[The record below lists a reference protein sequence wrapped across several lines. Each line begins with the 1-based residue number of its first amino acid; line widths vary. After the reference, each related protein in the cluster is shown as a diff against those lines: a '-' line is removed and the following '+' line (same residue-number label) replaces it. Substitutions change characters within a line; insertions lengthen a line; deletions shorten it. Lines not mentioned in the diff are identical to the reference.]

1 MRLLRHL
8 LAGLLLIGSAADA
21 ADKTLRMAITTLPTS
36 FANPFVTANT
46 PAIGVTSALYDG
58 LTHIARDGTVKPW
71 LAIAWQNVDAKTW
84 RFELR
89 RDVKFSNGAAFNA
102 GTVAAVVDA
111 LAAPGFPNENLRR
124 ELPKLAKARVVDP
137 FTVEITTA
145 EPQPLFPR
153 WASILLMHEPGALR
167 KMGTDKYA
175 KDPVVTGPYSVQK
188 WEPNKVHLKAENKSW
203 RKPKVEKIEITA
215 LPDTAARVAALLS
228 KRMDIV
234 TALGP
239 EDVQAVVAGGAKSIS
254 WTDGSVAGISFVTSR
269 KLPFNDVRVRQAMNM
284 AVNRDAIVEILLHGA
299 TVTANQ
305 PAGRYVLG
313 YDPGA
318 PPYPYDPA
326 KARALLASAGHPDG
340 FRFTLETAGNGAAA
354 LSVYQQVAADLKK
367 VGVTMEIR
375 TVPVPQF
382 FRDVL
387 HTGDTADAI
396 TLSWISAPSL
406 DVLPAIRVH
415 SCLQQQPWYCD
426 PDVTPLYT
434 AAVSEFDD
442 AKGLALRRQISLRYH
457 DQAPALFLYEQVLF
471 AGLSKRVSGFEDVYG
486 FISYDKLDIRD

>member
-1 MRLLRHL
+1 MAAFEAQAQTPRKGGVLRISVDQAVAKLNPLVTRVNPEYMVSELLYSALTRLRVDMSVEPDLAQSWTSTADLLEWTFILRQGVTFHDGSPCTASDVVATFEAIL
-8 LAGLLLIGSAADA
+8 DPKTASPARQNVGPIAKVTAKNDATVVFTLSAPFADLPVTLAYTNAKVIPASVIKSGLTRLDSAAIGTGPFKLVSYEGDRKIIVERNPAYYDKGRPYLDRIEIVVYPDSTAEGSALISGDTDMISTAP
-21 ADKTLRMAITTLPTS
+21 PTE
-36 FANPFVTANT
+36 FARLQKAK
-46 PAIGVTSALYDG
+46 GV
-58 LTHIARDGTVKPW
+58 K
-71 LAIAWQNVDAKTW
+71 
-84 RFELR
+84 
-89 RDVKFSNGAAFNA
+89 
-102 GTVAAVVDA
+102 
-111 LAAPGFPNENLRR
+111 
-124 ELPKLAKARVVDP
+124 
-137 FTVEITTA
+137 
-145 EPQPLFPR
+145 
-153 WASILLMHEPGALR
+153 ALR
-167 KMGTDKYA
+167 VPSGQFCNVNFGCD
-175 KDPVVTGPYSVQK
+175 QK
-188 WEPNKVHLKAENKSW
+188 
-203 RKPKVEKIEITA
+203 
-215 LPDTAARVAALLS
+215 
-228 KRMDIV
+228 
-234 TALGP
+234 
-239 EDVQAVVAGGAKSIS
+239 
-254 WTDGSVAGISFVTSR
+254 
-269 KLPFNDVRVRQAMNM
+269 PFNDVRVRQAMNM